1 MFFICSSLMV
11 CCVMDIL
18 RDREPP
24 GPIKGPIKGR
34 GAVSNHSGRFERE
47 RSESVDDG
55 WDLDD
60 RDLPP
65 LRTQVT
71 DETPRSIIARN
82 TSPDIPFDRSIN
94 PYKGCEHGCV
104 YCFARPTHAYM
115 GLSPGLDFESRLFAK
130 PTAPAL
136 LERELSK
143 PGYKPRTLHLGTN
156 TDPYQPIEKTRRIT
170 RGILKVLDAFNHPVS
185 ITTKSALICR
195 DLDILGPMAAR
206 GLFSANVSVTTL
218 DRRLARALEPRAPT
232 PERRLETIR
241 ALSNA
246 GIPTSVMAA
255 PMIPVLNDCELE
267 AILENAADAGASA
280 AGYIL
285 LRLPLEIKD
294 LFTEWLDT
302 HAPDKAAHVLS
313 QMRDARS
320 GVLYEQDFGTRMTG
334 SGERAKLLSKRFNL
348 ACRRLGL
355 KPARGDG
362 YQMDATL
369 FRVPRRTLH
378 PLAGDQ
384 LRLF

>member
-1 MFFICSSLMV
+1 MQTK
-11 CCVMDIL
+11 
-18 RDREPP
+18 EHQKEQP
-24 GPIKGPIKGR
+24 GPVRGPLKGR
-34 GAVSNHSGRFERE
+34 GAVSNRTGRFE
-47 RSESVDDG
+47 SETSEPVDDG
-55 WDLDD
+55 WDMDD
-60 RDLPP
+60 SDLPP
-65 LRTQVT
+65 LRTHVT

-115 GLSPGLDFESRLFAK
+115 GLSPGIDFESRLFAK

-170 RGILKVLDAFNHPVS
+170 RDLLKVLAAFNHPVA

-206 GLFSANVSVTTL
+206 GLFSAAISVTTL

-232 PERRLETIR
+232 PGRRLQTIR
-241 ALSNA
+241 ALTMA
-246 GIPTSVMAA
+246 GIPTAVMAA

-267 AILENAADAGASA
+267 TILQRAAEAGASA

-294 LFTEWLDT
+294 LFAEWLDT
-302 HAPDKAAHVLS
+302 HAPDKATHVLS

-320 GVLYEQDFGTRMTG
+320 NVLYENDFGTRMTG
-334 SGERAKLLSKRFNL
+334 SGERAKLLEKRFNL
-348 ACRRLGL
+348 ACRRFGL
-355 KPARGDG
+355 KPARGED
-362 YQMDATL
+362 YPLDASQFQAPSKML
-369 FRVPRRTLH
+369 Y

>member
-1 MFFICSSLMV
+1 MDGLTSSL
-11 CCVMDIL
+11 
-18 RDREPP
+18 PH
-24 GPIKGPIKGR
+24 KGR
-34 GAVSNHSGRFERE
+34 GAVSNSSGRFERATVAA
-47 RSESVDDG
+47 VDDG
-55 WDLDD
+55 WDRDD
-60 RDLPP
+60 GDLPP

-71 DETPRSIIARN
+71 IETPRTIIARN
-82 TSPDIPFDRSIN
+82 TSPDIPFDRSLN

-104 YCFARPTHAYM
+104 YCYARPGHAYM

-130 PTAPAL
+130 PDAPAL

-143 PGYKPRTLHLGTN
+143 PGYRPRTLQLGSN
-156 TDPYQPIEKTRRIT
+156 TDPYQPIEKSHRIT
-170 RGILKVLDAFNHPVS
+170 RRVLKVLAAFRHPVS

-206 GLFSANVSVTTL
+206 GLVSAAISLTTL

-232 PERRLETIR
+232 PERRLDAMR
-241 ALSNA
+241 ALSRA
-246 GIPTSVMAA
+246 GVPTAVMAA

-267 AILENAADAGASA
+267 SILQRAQGAGASA

-294 LFTEWLDT
+294 LFAEWLDT
-302 HAPDKAAHVLS
+302 HAPGQAAHVLS

-320 GVLYEQDFGTRMTG
+320 GVLYETDFGTRMTG
-334 SGERAKLLSKRFNL
+334 SGERAKLLSKRFDL
-348 ACRRLGL
+348 ACRRLNL
-355 KPARGDG
+355 RPARGNDF
-362 YQMDATL
+362 QMDASQ
-369 FRVPRRTLH
+369 FRVPARRLY

>member
-1 MFFICSSLMV
+1 ME
-11 CCVMDIL
+11 IL
-18 RDREPP
+18 TDQGRAGEDPDRA
-24 GPIKGPIKGR
+24 GQKGLLPQKGR
-34 GAVSNHSGRFERE
+34 GAVSNRSGRFKRE
-47 RSESVDDG
+47 KAEPVDDG
-55 WDLDD
+55 WDLEDT
-60 RDLPP
+60 DLPP
-65 LRTQVT
+65 LRTHVT
-71 DETPRSIIARN
+71 DETPRVIIARN

-104 YCFARPTHAYM
+104 YCYARPTHAYM

-156 TDPYQPIEKTRRIT
+156 TDPYQLIEKNRRIT
-170 RGILKVLDAFNHPVS
+170 RGILKVLAAFNHPVS

-195 DLDILGPMAAR
+195 DLDILGPMAAQ
-206 GLFSANVSVTTL
+206 GLFSASISLTTL

-232 PERRLETIR
+232 PGRRLQTIR
-241 ALSNA
+241 ALSGA
-246 GIPTSVMAA
+246 GIPTAVMAA
-255 PMIPVLNDCELE
+255 PMIPVLNDSELE
-267 AILENAADAGASA
+267 TILERAAEAGASA

-294 LFTEWLDT
+294 LFAEWLDT

-334 SGERAKLLSKRFNL
+334 SGERAKLLSKRFDL
-348 ACRRLGL
+348 ACRRFGL

-362 YQMDATL
+362 YQLDAAQ

-384 LRLF
+384 FRLF